1 MDRSCPVCTISLAH
15 TLPLLKQDEAYLQ
28 QLTDSCYDAVR
39 RLLGPRRALVWGREI
54 RCLAEMLYFALTTG
68 SGLQTLGEEYC
79 DIIQASGKAGGSP
92 STLRRGALVLLQSVG
107 PYLTEKALLP
117 RNFDSSA
124 AMFTIANRTNIRT
137 TAGSPLTGEHAPRIE
152 RLRALL
158 TEHWHSLYHYATT
171 ISSTLQTHII
181 DFLGP
186 QGQAYL
192 RHIKEFIGENG
203 ASLLRLHLALFYI
216 TGVYYQFSKRVA
228 GVRYLYVGR
237 LLQSRPLYRALGLIL
252 LLQVGVAGAV
262 YGAHRHGKLGWI
274 KTLAER
280 RAQQGKS
287 TEPQHA
293 VLLAEGGEEQEE
305 GDTLKEDKITR
316 NLPPPDVLSS
326 GVISDSKKCP
336 LCLCQ
341 RTVPTAT
348 PCGHVFCWQCIAEW
362 TTHKQECPLCR
373 ADVAPPAL
381 VVVRHADF

>member
-1 MDRSCPVCTISLAH
+1 L
-15 TLPLLKQDEAYLQ
+15 
-28 QLTDSCYDAVR
+28 
-39 RLLGPRRALVWGREI
+39 
-54 RCLAEMLYFALTTG
+54 LYFGLTTG

-79 DIIQASGKAGGSP
+79 DIIQASGRAGGSLSAP
-92 STLRRGALVLLQSVG
+92 RRFTLVLLQSVG
-107 PYLTEKALLP
+107 PYFTEKALLP

-124 AMFTIANRTNIRT
+124 AIPTLANRSTT
-137 TAGSPLTGEHAPRIE
+137 SATAGSPLTATGEDAPGIIE

-158 TEHWHSLYHYATT
+158 AERWQFLHYHA
-171 ISSTLQTHII
+171 IIFSSALQTHIT

-186 QGQAYL
+186 RGQAYV
-192 RHIKEFIGENG
+192 RQITEFIGENG
-203 ASLLRLHLALFYI
+203 TSLLRFHLALFYI
-216 TGVYYQFSKRVA
+216 TGVYYQLSKRVA

-237 LLQSRPLYRALGLIL
+237 LLQIRPLYRALGVIL
-252 LLQVGVAGAV
+252 LVQLGIAGAV

-274 KTLAER
+274 KSLAER
-280 RAQQGKS
+280 RAQQAKQAKS
-287 TEPQHA
+287 AAPQHA
-293 VLLAEGGEEQEE
+293 VLLGEDGEEE
-305 GDTLKEDKITR
+305 DTLKEEKLTKK
-316 NLPPPDVLSS
+316 LPRPDVFSS
-326 GVISDSKKCP
+326 AVVGESKKCP

>member
-1 MDRSCPVCTISLAH
+1 MDRSCPGEGPGTSYAPQFPLA
-15 TLPLLKQDEAYLQ
+15 PQPSIIRAEQKDEAYLQ

-192 RHIKEFIGENG
+192 P
-203 ASLLRLHLALFYI
+203 
-216 TGVYYQFSKRVA
+216 